1 MMVVPL
7 PAGNERGVD
16 MPRTEYMVLGVLLV
30 LGLLAFPAFRDV
42 ALIERV
48 ALAICSGLGII

>member
-1 MMVVPL
+1 
-7 PAGNERGVD
+7 
-16 MPRTEYMVLGVLLV
+16 MPRAEYMVLGVLLV

-48 ALAICSGLGII
+48 ALAICAGLGII

>member
-1 MMVVPL
+1 M
-7 PAGNERGVD
+7 R
-16 MPRTEYMVLGVLLV
+16 RTEYIVLAVLLV

-48 ALAICSGLGII
+48 AISICAGAGLL